1 MPAAAFSVLMY
12 LNANTGEAV
21 KLKVEEDEVEEEEEE
36 REQEEEYVT
45 KMESRNLADEQS
57 GLLERYLA
65 RCHTFLDAWT
75 RYTGWLVYQPTEETV
90 DKIIELVGKNASL
103 VILASSLQP
112 PTPLPSPQVLG
123 LKTRR
128 LLQPSRRPATQPSV
142 PTPGQARIDEIILYL
157 FNKMFEY

>member
-1 MPAAAFSVLMY
+1 MPVDCPIQFWTIEMWQLEVKNTKTWTTVLNPICEKTLKTTKTM
-12 LNANTGEAV
+12 LKRLTV
-21 KLKVEEDEVEEEEEE
+21 KRRFCKCIVISMVVLS
-36 REQEEEYVT
+36 
-45 KMESRNLADEQS
+45 SR
-57 GLLERYLA
+57 
-65 RCHTFLDAWT
+65 T
-75 RYTGWLVYQPTEETV
+75 TV

>member
-21 KLKVEEDEVEEEEEE
+21 KLKVEEDEV
-36 REQEEEYVT
+36 
-45 KMESRNLADEQS
+45 
-57 GLLERYLA
+57 
-65 RCHTFLDAWT
+65 
-75 RYTGWLVYQPTEETV
+75 
-90 DKIIELVGKNASL
+90 ELVGKNASL